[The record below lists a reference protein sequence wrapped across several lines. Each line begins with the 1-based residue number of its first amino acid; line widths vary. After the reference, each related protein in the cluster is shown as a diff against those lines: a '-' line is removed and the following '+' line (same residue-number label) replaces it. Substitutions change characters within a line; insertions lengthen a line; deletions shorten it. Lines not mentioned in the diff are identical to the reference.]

1 MKLSPE
7 KIAALRRE
15 YTGRGLRKAELD
27 PDPIRQF
34 AGWLHEAVE
43 AEFSDANS
51 MSLATASPDGVPF
64 VRTVLLKG
72 VDERG
77 FTFFTNYESAKGRQ
91 LAANPRASLLFFWA
105 ELERQV
111 CIRGTVT
118 KTSREESEAYFK
130 SRPLGSR
137 LGAWVSRQSEIVAS
151 RDALE
156 KRLEEVSKIYGE
168 DVPLPPHWGGFRVAP
183 DAIEFWQG
191 RPNRLHDRMLYT
203 RTADGTWRI
212 ERLAP

>member
-15 YTGRGLRKAELD
+15 YTARGLRKAELD

-34 AGWLHEAVE
+34 AGWFHEAVD

-51 MSLATASPDGVPF
+51 MSLATATPDGVPF

-111 CIRGTVT
+111 SIRGRVV
-118 KTSREESEAYFK
+118 KTSPEESGAYFK

-137 LGAWVSRQSEIVAS
+137 LGAWVSKQSEIVAS

-156 KRLEEVSKIYGE
+156 KRLEEVSKKYGE

-203 RTADGTWRI
+203 RSADGTWSI
-212 ERLAP
+212 ARLAP